1 MGNLNRR
8 ITGKTKK
15 ACEYMS
21 AKTNVHDA
29 CFFCFV
35 FFAGRG
41 GAPPWVCLRLY
52 YATHRCIH
60 VLQRDSVKG
69 AEN

>member
-1 MGNLNRR
+1 
-8 ITGKTKK
+8 
-15 ACEYMS
+15 MS
-21 AKTNVHDA
+21 GKTNVQRCMI
-29 CFFCFV
+29 CFLP
-35 FFAGRG
+35 G
-41 GAPPWVCLRLY
+41 GVAAPPWVCLRLY

>member
-1 MGNLNRR
+1 
-8 ITGKTKK
+8 
-15 ACEYMS
+15 MS